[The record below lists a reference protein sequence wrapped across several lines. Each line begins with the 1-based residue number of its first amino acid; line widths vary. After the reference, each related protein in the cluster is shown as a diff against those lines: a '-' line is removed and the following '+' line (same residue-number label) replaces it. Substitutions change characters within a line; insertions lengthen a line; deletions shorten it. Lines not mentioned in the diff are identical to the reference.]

1 MKYIVYI
8 LSVLV
13 LLFGVISFVYYLP
26 DNTFS
31 KSIKKIFPITIKT
44 FIRDTIFI
52 ISEKNLKIKNLEIF
66 SLSLIKKRNQS
77 LENHSINIF
86 ETNNDNY
93 FEIVKYKLPFYN
105 RDISNKTVAH
115 IDHFENYIIIITGN
129 GEIFFLKKN
138 DLYEENL
145 DIQKIKHNLHE
156 LITDLRFYDD
166 SINFLNSDEISIKDI
181 FIDEEIIYLSYVK
194 EVKKD
199 CFNTSVLSAKLNVN
213 YLNFDT
219 FFTYYECLSFK
230 NVEEFNCQQSGGRII
245 NYQNK
250 ILLTIGEYRKREL
263 AQNLDSNFG
272 KIVSIDKSTNQSNI
286 FSSGH
291 RNPQGLY
298 YDSKLEIILST
309 EHGPKGGDELNIIK
323 ENNNY
328 GWPISSYGEHYDGTY
343 KKEAPLHKSHK
354 DYGFTEPIYYFTPSI
369 GISEVI
375 RANGIFNPSKNF
387 FFITSLK
394 DKSIYIFEIN
404 TDDNL
409 TKLIDKINID
419 ERVRDIIYLKTENIY
434 VALLENTP
442 SIALIKYIN

>member
-13 LLFGVISFVYYLP
+13 FLFGVILFVYYLP
-26 DNTFS
+26 NNDFS
-31 KSIKKIFPITIKT
+31 KSIKNIFPITLKT
-44 FIRDTIFI
+44 LIRDTIFI
-52 ISEKNLKIKNLEIF
+52 IPEKNLKIKNLESF

-77 LENHSINIF
+77 LETHSINIF
-86 ETNNDNY
+86 ETNNNNN

-105 RDISNKTVAH
+105 RPISNKTIAH

-129 GEIFFLKKN
+129 GEIFFLKKD
-138 DLYEENL
+138 DLYKENL
-145 DIQKIKHNLHE
+145 DIQKIKNNFHE

-166 SINFLNSDEISIKDI
+166 SMNFLNSDEISIKDI
-181 FIDEEIIYLSYVK
+181 FIDEEILYLSYVK

-199 CFNTSVLSAKLNVN
+199 CFNTSVLSAKINLN

-219 FFTYYECLSFK
+219 FFTYDECLSFK
-230 NVEEFNCQQSGGRII
+230 NIEQFNAQQSGGRII

-272 KIVSIDKSTNQSNI
+272 KIISIDKLSKQASI

-298 YDSKLEIILST
+298 YDSKLNIILST

-323 ENNNY
+323 EYNNY
-328 GWPISSYGEHYDGTY
+328 GWPISSYGVHYDGTF

-354 DYGFTEPIYYFTPSI
+354 DYGFTEPIYYFSPAI

-387 FFITSLK
+387 FFITSLRG
-394 DKSIYIFEIN
+394 KSIYIFEIN

-409 TKLIDKINID
+409 TKLIDKINMD

-434 VALLENTP
+434 VTLLENTP

>member
-219 FFTYYECLSFK
+219 FFTYDECLSFK
-230 NVEEFNCQQSGGRII
+230 NVEEFNGQQSGGRII

-442 SIALIKYIN
+442 SIALIKYKN

>member
-1 MKYIVYI
+1 MKYILYI

-13 LLFGVISFVYYLP
+13 FLFGVASFVYYIP
-26 DNTFS
+26 NNAFS
-31 KSIKKIFPITIKT
+31 KSIKKIFPITIKS
-44 FIRDTIFI
+44 FVRDTIFI
-52 ISEKNLKIKNLEIF
+52 ISEKNLTIKNLENF

-77 LENHSINIF
+77 LETHSINIF

-115 IDHFENYIIIITGN
+115 IDHFENYIIIFTGN
-129 GEIFFLKKN
+129 GEIFFFKKE
-138 DLYEENL
+138 DLYKENL
-145 DIQKIKHNLHE
+145 DILKIKNNFHQ

-166 SINFLNSDEISIKDI
+166 SMNFLNSDEISIKDI
-181 FIDEEIIYLSYVK
+181 FIDEEILYLSYVK

-199 CFNTSVLSAKLNVN
+199 CFNTSVLSAKINLN

-219 FFTYYECLSFK
+219 FFTYDECLSFK
-230 NVEEFNCQQSGGRII
+230 NVEEFNAQQSGGRII

-250 ILLTIGEYRKREL
+250 ILLTIGDYRKREL
-263 AQNLDSNFG
+263 AQNLESNFG
-272 KIVSIDKSTNQSNI
+272 KIVSIDKSSKQASI
-286 FSSGH
+286 FSFGH

-298 YDSKLEIILST
+298 YDSKLDIILST
-309 EHGPKGGDELNIIK
+309 EHGPKGGDELNII
-323 ENNNY
+323 EEFNNY

-354 DYGFTEPIYYFTPSI
+354 DYGFTEPIYYFPQSI

-404 TDDNL
+404 TDANL
-409 TKLIDKINID
+409 TKLIDKININ

-434 VALLENTP
+434 VTLLENTP